1 MDISK
6 FDVVKN
12 AEKGF
17 KLYLKN
23 PYDLTEELPVFMVVM
38 GADSKAYKKA
48 LRAKKIEIINNASVS
63 KEKKTSEDLEQIDKD
78 NIELL
83 AKLVIGLGETE
94 KGKDIDFILDGEREC
109 KCVKKDII
117 HLLTKFPWMAE
128 QVTGAIATRSNF
140 LE

>member
-17 KLYLKN
+17 KLYFKN
-23 PYDLTEELPVFMVVM
+23 PYDLTEELPIFMVVM

-48 LRAKKIEIINNASVS
+48 LRAKKIEIINATSIN
-63 KEKKTSEDLEQIDKD
+63 KDKKTVDDLEQIDAD
-78 NIELL
+78 NIELI

-94 KGKDIDFILDGEREC
+94 KGKDSDIILDGEREC

-117 HLLTKFPWMAE
+117 HLLTKFPWMTD

-140 LE
+140 LG